1 MFIDRK
7 INGALIQDLA
17 QKGWRGVVGGGRVVG
32 GFKMQVWRMVEKQ
45 QTEGKELERKE
56 RISEMREKK
65 KWWWDEPVAAA
76 RDEQPYV

>member
-17 QKGWRGVVGGGRVVG
+17 QKGWGV
-32 GFKMQVWRMVEKQ
+32 QVWRLVEEQ
-45 QTEGKELERKE
+45 QTEEKELERKE

-65 KWWWDEPVAAA
+65 KWWWAEPVAAVG
-76 RDEQPYV
+76 DE